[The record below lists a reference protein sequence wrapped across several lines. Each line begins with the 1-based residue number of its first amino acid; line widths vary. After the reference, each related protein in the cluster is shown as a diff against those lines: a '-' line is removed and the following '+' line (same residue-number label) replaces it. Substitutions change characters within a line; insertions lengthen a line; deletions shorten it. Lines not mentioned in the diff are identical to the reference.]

1 MSQYIYIRFD
11 IKHHGCWSSF
21 SAHNYFDTLINIDY
35 STFDVLKARRL
46 AIIRG
51 SKDDSKAQIKSMLNN
66 DKSIIDYE
74 ISEILTKN
82 RYSVY
87 IVSMLQAI
95 ESTVISKLK
104 MHDVVLLNTNIYD
117 GKESYEIIGT
127 KTSKTVITSKLTD
140 DRIHILDLVYEYVD
154 EEKIIKILSRNVA
167 KMLLTEKEQLILRKA
182 KELGYLDIP
191 KRRNL
196 DEMAKELGTSK
207 MNLSLSL
214 RKILK
219 KFSNLA

>member
-1 MSQYIYIRFD
+1 MSQYIYIKFD

-21 SAHNYFDTLINIDY
+21 STHNYFDTLINIDY

-51 SKDDSKAQIKSMLNN
+51 SKDDGKAQIKSMLNN
-66 DKSIIDYE
+66 DKSIIDHE

-82 RYSVY
+82 RYSIY
-87 IVSMLQAI
+87 IISMLQAI
-95 ESTVISKLK
+95 ESTVIGKLK
-104 MHDVVLLNTNIYD
+104 MHDVILLNTNIYD

-127 KTSKTVITSKLTD
+127 KTLKTVISSKLTD
-140 DRIHILDLVYEYVD
+140 DRIHILNLVYEYVD
-154 EEKIIKILSRNVA
+154 EEKIIKILSRNIA

-191 KRRNL
+191 RRKNL
-196 DEMAKELGTSK
+196 EEIAKELGTSK